1 MSQRPVRRFN
11 IVHADGTEGGVV
23 TGRAPAAA
31 ACKAG
36 SAALRGKNNTKA
48 HVRIR
53 ETGTQRTFAYEVSRS
68 KKRRQSRV
76 GDRVYNFTM
85 RARSL
90 NPRGHSARARSARPR
105 RW

>member
-1 MSQRPVRRFN
+1 MRRFN

-36 SAALRGKNNTKA
+36 TAALRGKNNTKA

-53 ETGTQRTFAYEVSRS
+53 ETGTQRTFAYEVS
-68 KKRRQSRV
+68 KKRQQSRV
-76 GDRVYNFTM
+76 GNRVHNFTL

-90 NPRGHSARARSARPR
+90 NPRGHSSRARSAQPR

>member
-1 MSQRPVRRFN
+1 MRRFN
-11 IVHADGTEGGVV
+11 IVHADGTQGGVV

-36 SAALRGKNNTKA
+36 TAALRGKNNTKA

-53 ETGTQRTFAYEVSRS
+53 ETGTQRTFAYEVS
-68 KKRRQSRV
+68 KKRQQSRV
-76 GDRVYNFTM
+76 GNRVHNFTM

-90 NPRGHSARARSARPR
+90 NPRGHSARSRSARPR

>member
-1 MSQRPVRRFN
+1 MRKFT
-11 IVHADGTEGGVV
+11 IVHSDGTESGAV

-36 SAALRGKNNTKA
+36 SAALRGKNNNKT

-68 KKRRQSRV
+68 KKRRPTRA
-76 GDRVYNFTM
+76 GDRVYEYTM

-90 NPRGHSARARSARPR
+90 NPRGHSARARSVRPR
-105 RW
+105 RRS

>member
-36 SAALRGKNNTKA
+36 TAALRGKNNTKA

-53 ETGTQRTFAYEVSRS
+53 ETGTQRTFAYEVS
-68 KKRRQSRV
+68 KKRQQSRV
-76 GDRVYNFTM
+76 GNRVHNFTL

-90 NPRGHSARARSARPR
+90 NPRGHSSRARSARPR

>member
-1 MSQRPVRRFN
+1 MRSFA
-11 IVHADGTEGGVV
+11 IVLPNGTERGVV

-53 ETGTQRTFAYEVSRS
+53 ESGTQRTLAYEVS
-68 KKRRQSRV
+68 KKRQQSRV
-76 GDRVYNFTM
+76 GNRVHNFTM

-90 NPRGHSARARSARPR
+90 NPRGHSSRARSARPR

>member
-1 MSQRPVRRFN
+1 MRRFN
-11 IVHADGTEGGVV
+11 IVHADGTTGGVV

-53 ETGTQRTFAYEVSRS
+53 ETGTQRTFAYEVS
-68 KKRRQSRV
+68 KKRQQSRV
-76 GDRVYNFTM
+76 GNRVHNYTM

-90 NPRGHSARARSARPR
+90 NPRGHSARSRSARPR

>member
-1 MSQRPVRRFN
+1 MRRFS
-11 IVHADGTEGGVV
+11 IVHSDGTESGSV

-36 SAALRGKNNTKA
+36 SAALRGKNNNKT

-68 KKRRQSRV
+68 KKRRPTRA
-76 GDRVYNFTM
+76 GDRVYQYTM

-90 NPRGHSARARSARPR
+90 NPRGNSARARSVRPR
-105 RW
+105 RRS